1 MVSNSLNMELQEL
14 LDVLA
19 NVRREFGHDVEYQ
32 EFRRAF
38 PAEWPL

>member
-14 LDVLA
+14 LDVLE
-19 NVRREFGHDVEYQ
+19 NVRREFGQDAEYQ
-32 EFRRAF
+32 ELCRAF